1 MLGQNLS
8 QIVKYWDF
16 LEQKNGAEKE
26 KIDYENTKKDIMQE
40 LKKEFKPEFLNR
52 IDEIIVFHKLEEED
66 MKKIA
71 SLMLENVTKRL
82 EKQGI
87 LIDIDESVKDY
98 VIKQGIDKNYGARP
112 LRRVIQNTVEDNIT
126 DSILDGTLI
135 RNVRKTM
142 IVNGEKIE
150 FK

>member
-1 MLGQNLS
+1 
-8 QIVKYWDF
+8 
-16 LEQKNGAEKE
+16 
-26 KIDYENTKKDIMQE
+26 MQE

>member
-1 MLGQNLS
+1 MQNLL

-142 IVNGEKIE
+142 TVNGEKIE